1 MKKVMI
7 ILIVLMPIGL
17 YAQEYNVISIPDSL
31 KTNAHVVK
39 RYEEKIFEIKSPGK
53 ATEHER
59 HVYTILD
66 EDGDSYAK
74 YRSWYDKFTSINYIS
89 GKLYNPSG
97 KEMKHVKTKDMQD
110 LSAGD
115 RESLMTDTRYK
126 VNDFYNRTYPY
137 TVDYEEEDDIDG
149 ILYFSNWNPL
159 SAPGLSVQFSKYV
172 IIAPKDYLV

>member
-66 EDGDSYAK
+66 EDGDDHGK
-74 YRSWYDKFTSINYIS
+74 YVSGYDKFTSINYIS
-89 GKLYNPSG
+89 AKLYNPAG
-97 KEMKHVKTKDMQD
+97 KELKHVKTKDMQD
-110 LSAGD
+110 ISAGGQQ
-115 RESLMTDTRYK
+115 SLMTDTRYK
-126 VNDFYNRTYPY
+126 VNDFYMRAYPY
-137 TVDYEEEDDIDG
+137 
-149 ILYFSNWNPL
+149 
-159 SAPGLSVQFSKYV
+159 
-172 IIAPKDYLV
+172 